1 MTTQEIQNER
11 LRNSYLAGYLESVV
25 KHAHFNL
32 PLGVSA
38 EFEMQFKDRMRKEL
52 ERAYEYADSFITE
65 YRKK

>member
-1 MTTQEIQNER
+1 MSKEEIEIGY

-25 KHAHFNL
+25 KNAHFNL

-52 ERAYEYADSFITE
+52 ERACAAADHFITE
-65 YRKK
+65 YRQK

>member
-25 KHAHFNL
+25 KNAHFNL

-38 EFEMQFKDRMRKEL
+38 EVEMQFKDRMRKEL
-52 ERAYEYADSFITE
+52 ERACAAADHFITE
-65 YRKK
+65 YRQK